1 MIVKNVLSDRLCRAV
16 CNPNIWEEE
25 KVDTTLEASLLYTVC
40 SRTVKPACE
49 TMSQNIITHTQTN
62 THSLTGVHAC
72 MCVSM
77 QKHMQ
82 S

>member
-1 MIVKNVLSDRLCRAV
+1 MIVKNVLSDRLRHAV

-49 TMSQNIITHTQTN
+49 TMSQNIITHTQTH
-62 THSLTGVHAC
+62 THSQAC
-72 MCVSM
+72 MLACV
-77 QKHMQ
+77 
-82 S
+82 